1 MGFEDEVLSKAALEQ
16 VGGNV
21 NLAIEKII
29 SGSILVPAPSKDDAR
44 TTPAGLAFLGGC
56 GGGQGAASAAGG
68 GTGAH
73 KGGSGG
79 GVIASIFNLS
89 QRSVV
94 HPAGAVAGVA
104 GSQKPRARPT
114 AATSKQAR
122 PLARSVTSCSSS
134 SSLGQA
140 AYQAS
145 LGMLPIKRDR
155 FDMVG
160 ARTVVGMERVA
171 KGVISTARCEGR
183 CPTQDSEV
191 VPSITYYSGFP
202 STIQSLCYPC
212 FHLQATRHLSNRVPA
227 HAAWRETRF
236 IYLLKQS

>member
-29 SGSILVPAPSKDDAR
+29 SGSILVPAPPKDDAR

-94 HPAGAVAGVA
+94 HPAGAVAGV
-104 GSQKPRARPT
+104 GGQKPRTRPT

-122 PLARSVTSCSSS
+122 PLVRSVTSCNSSS
-134 SSLGQA
+134 GLA
-140 AYQAS
+140 QAS

-160 ARTVVGMERVA
+160 ARTVVGVERVA
-171 KGVISTARCEGR
+171 KGVVSTVGCERR

>member
-1 MGFEDEVLSKAALEQ
+1 MAPLSTPL
-16 VGGNV
+16 
-21 NLAIEKII
+21 
-29 SGSILVPAPSKDDAR
+29 GSSTGASYA
-44 TTPAGLAFLGGC
+44 T
-56 GGGQGAASAAGG
+56 GGQHRGWLHHWGG
-68 GTGAH
+68 E
-73 KGGSGG
+73 GGSGG

-140 AYQAS
+140 S

-171 KGVISTARCEGR
+171 KGVISTARCEGT

-227 HAAWRETRF
+227 HAAWREARF